1 MPSVEVSVRQGAA
14 FLALYVLLL
23 AALVRPQMNFSIFVD
38 SFFLRVKYSAVMVL
52 SYRFDTYMALA
63 AAPLSAVTVFALS
76 KWNERCEN
84 PSSHKLIITGVACFY
99 VLVLLAN
106 VLANGMVMQQALI
119 RFDQCPYRAWYMYGQ
134 MAMSFIK
141 SAIADVQELVTRQHH
156 RRPRLIYR
164 MH

>member
-1 MPSVEVSVRQGAA
+1 MTLVEVSVRQGAA

-38 SFFLRVKYSAVMVL
+38 SFFLQVKHSAVMVL
-52 SYRFDTYMALA
+52 SYRFDSYMAVA

-84 PSSHKLIITGVACFY
+84 PSSKKLMITGVACLY
-99 VLVLLAN
+99 VLVLVAN
-106 VLANGMVMQQALI
+106 ILANGIVVQQALI

-141 SAIADVQELVTRQHH
+141 SSIADVQELFSGRPR
-156 RRPRLIYR
+156 RRPRLVYR
-164 MH
+164 LH